1 MKTNTMTTLTKS
13 KSLLPTWTGSLFD
26 NGRLL
31 SPRMLDLNG
40 DYLPWDYVDRI
51 PSVNINENEK
61 EFSIEMA
68 APGLEKKDFKVEVE
82 KGTLRIRSERE
93 LETTEEEPNYSRKEY
108 SYNSFQRSFALP
120 ENCYTDK
127 INAKYD
133 KGILHVSIPKKEVT
147 VSKATSEIPV
157 F

>member
-1 MKTNTMTTLTKS
+1 MTTLTKS

-31 SPRMLDLNG
+31 SPRMLDLNSEF
-40 DYLPWDYVDRI
+40 LPWDYVDRI

-82 KGTLRIRSERE
+82 KGTLHIRSEKE
-93 LETTEEEPNYSRKEY
+93 LVKTE
-108 SYNSFQRSFALP
+108 
-120 ENCYTDK
+120 
-127 INAKYD
+127 
-133 KGILHVSIPKKEVT
+133 
-147 VSKATSEIPV
+147 
-157 F
+157 